1 MVTSRRRGMSR
12 LGCLVAL
19 ALLTVGAYFA
29 INLGE
34 PYYRYYRFQDAM
46 EQEARFA
53 AHKTDDD
60 IRRRLRVV
68 ADSLGL
74 PEGAG
79 MVQIRRSG
87 DRVMIWS
94 EYYEYVELPMFV
106 RELHFSP
113 TAERSP

>member
-1 MVTSRRRGMSR
+1 MNSPRQGISR
-12 LGCLVAL
+12 LGCLVLLAVLTAL
-19 ALLTVGAYFA
+19 AYFA

-34 PYYRYYRFQDAM
+34 PYYRFYRFQDAM

-53 AHKTDDD
+53 IHKTDDE

-74 PEGAG
+74 PEAAG
-79 MVQIRRSG
+79 SVQIRRSAEL
-87 DRVMIWS
+87 VTIWS

-106 RELHFSP
+106 RQLHFSP
-113 TAERSP
+113 IAERAP